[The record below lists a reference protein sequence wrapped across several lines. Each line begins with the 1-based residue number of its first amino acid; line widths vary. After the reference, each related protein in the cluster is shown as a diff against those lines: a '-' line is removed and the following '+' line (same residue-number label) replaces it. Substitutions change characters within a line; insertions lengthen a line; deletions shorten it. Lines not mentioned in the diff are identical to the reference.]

1 MKKKLAAIVMAGV
14 LSASMLCACGSEAQ
28 PEKAAAETVETVAET
43 TEEAA
48 AETEETGT
56 KVEFEALE
64 KEAPETADGEKVDK
78 AMMVDDETFAEL
90 QDSYE
95 IVVDMYNGVVDLYNM
110 DEVAADP
117 YVEKSLN
124 NIKKTITTIGNK
136 SQDSISMQ
144 EALKIIETLDKTIDE
159 LDKLVDRIQ
168 VAE

>member
-56 KVEFEALE
+56 KVEFEELE
-64 KEAPETADGEKVDK
+64 KETPEAADGEEVDK
-78 AMMVDDETFAEL
+78 AMMVDDETFAGL
-90 QDSYE
+90 QESYE
-95 IVVDMYNGVVDLYNM
+95 IVVDLYNGVVDMYNM

-117 YVEKSLN
+117 YVEKSLT
-124 NIKKTITTIGNK
+124 NIKKTLTTIGDK
-136 SQDSISMQ
+136 SQGSMSMQ
-144 EALKIIETLDKTIDE
+144 DALKLMETLDKNMGE
-159 LDKLVDRIQ
+159 LDKLVDRMKL
-168 VAE
+168 AE

>member
-48 AETEETGT
+48 AETGT

-64 KEAPETADGEKVDK
+64 KETPEAADDEEVDK
-78 AMMVDDETFAEL
+78 AMMVDDETFAGL
-90 QDSYE
+90 QESYE
-95 IVVDMYNGVVDLYNM
+95 IVVDLYNGVVDMYNM

>member
-28 PEKAAAETVETVAET
+28 PEKEAETVETVAET
-43 TEEAA
+43 TEEAT
-48 AETEETGT
+48 AETEETGK

-64 KEAPETADGEKVDK
+64 KETPEAADDEEVDK
-78 AMMVDDETFAEL
+78 AMMVDDETFEGL
-90 QDSYE
+90 QESYE
-95 IVVDMYNGVVDLYNM
+95 IVVDLYNGVVDMYNM
-110 DEVAADP
+110 DIVAADP
-117 YVEKSLN
+117 YVEKSLY
-124 NIKKTITTIGNK
+124 NIKKTITAIGNK
-136 SQDSISMQ
+136 RQDSMSMQ

>member
-28 PEKAAAETVETVAET
+28 TEKAAAETVETVAET
-43 TEEAA
+43 TEEAVA
-48 AETEETGT
+48 ETGT

-64 KEAPETADGEKVDK
+64 KETPEAADDEEVDK
-78 AMMVDDETFAEL
+78 AMMVDDETFAGL
-90 QDSYE
+90 QESYE
-95 IVVDMYNGVVDLYNM
+95 IVVDLYNGVVDMYNM
-110 DEVAADP
+110 DVVAADP

-124 NIKKTITTIGNK
+124 NIKKTITAIGNK
-136 SQDSISMQ
+136 RQDSMSMQ

>member
-14 LSASMLCACGSEAQ
+14 LSASLLCACGSEAQ
-28 PEKAAAETVETVAET
+28 PEKAAETAETVAET
-43 TEEAA
+43 TEEAT

-64 KEAPETADGEKVDK
+64 KETPEVADDEEVDK
-78 AMMVDDETFAEL
+78 AMMVDDETFAGL
-90 QDSYE
+90 QESYE
-95 IVVDMYNGVVDLYNM
+95 IVVDLYNGVVDMYNM
-110 DEVAADP
+110 DIVAADP

-124 NIKKTITTIGNK
+124 NIKKTITAIGNK
-136 SQDSISMQ
+136 RQDSMSMQ

>member
-1 MKKKLAAIVMAGV
+1 MKRKLAAIVMAGA

-28 PEKAAAETVETVAET
+28 PEKAAETVETVAET

-117 YVEKSLN
+117 YVEKSLT
-124 NIKKTITTIGNK
+124 NIKKTLTTIGDK
-136 SQDSISMQ
+136 SQGSMSMQ
-144 EALKIIETLDKTIDE
+144 DALKLMETLDKNMGE
-159 LDKLVDRIQ
+159 LDKLVDRMKL
-168 VAE
+168 AE